1 MKKKQFMTSVAMVA
15 IVANGMIQTA
25 PAETA
30 TEHSEGIQVVQN
42 TSEVVST
49 GSVEEAKE
57 NLKQAKENT
66 KQTKKQLDDAEQK
79 LQEANSDK
87 DTANQAYEEQVKAE
101 TSRCLS
107 CGASVVDPNKC
118 IGCGV
123 CTTKCVFDAIHLH
136 REIPG
141 ASIMRASED
150 KLKYILPNM
159 VKQSI
164 KVKFK
169 KKK

>member
-66 KQTKKQLDDAEQK
+66 KRRK
-79 LQEANSDK
+79 NS
-87 DTANQAYEEQVKAE
+87 
-101 TSRCLS
+101 
-107 CGASVVDPNKC
+107 
-118 IGCGV
+118 
-123 CTTKCVFDAIHLH
+123 
-136 REIPG
+136 
-141 ASIMRASED
+141 
-150 KLKYILPNM
+150 
-159 VKQSI
+159 
-164 KVKFK
+164 
-169 KKK
+169 